1 MIQDIHSH
9 TYYSYCGK
17 DSPESVIINAIEKGL
32 DVVGISDHYY
42 GVVMNKPGFVYESD
56 EARAIMH
63 NNANNNLQKRN
74 VSG

>member
-32 DVVGISDHYY
+32 DVV
-42 GVVMNKPGFVYESD
+42 VEW
-56 EARAIMH
+56 
-63 NNANNNLQKRN
+63 Q
-74 VSG
+74 